1 MARRCTWCH
10 ESGHNRRTCPKKKE
24 YIKNNPDSPHAKA
37 WAAHDA
43 IVKDRVKTSSKK
55 RTCRYCE
62 EKGHNARTCSVKKS
76 HRESLV
82 GLCKRA
88 NEYMVLTSY
97 KVGATPGSLW
107 EITDREKATGNP
119 VRSLAI
125 MIKPEFIRVPKCQ
138 AEISDFVDRQNP
150 WMWGGYFKSIATN
163 TYRVR
168 CFGHDLG
175 GHPHLTFERSR
186 CLSTTKMSYE
196 EYVEYISK
204 SLGVSAPAYW
214 SGEFAIDDYLKGR
227 TAYWVGRTLAT
238 LEGTIRKLETVDW
251 ENILK

>member
-1 MARRCTWCH
+1 MARRCTWCY

-24 YIKNNPDSPHAKA
+24 YIKDNPDSAHAKA
-37 WAAHDA
+37 WAAHDN
-43 IVKDRVKTSSKK
+43 IIKNSVKASSKK
-55 RTCRYCE
+55 RTCGYCE

-76 HRESLV
+76 HRAELV
-82 GLCKRA
+82 RLCKRA
-88 NEYMVLTSY
+88 NEYMVKTSY

-107 EITDREKATGNP
+107 EITDYEKTTGNT
-119 VRSLAI
+119 VRTLAI

-138 AEISDFVDRQNP
+138 AEISDLDRQSP
-150 WMWGGYFKSIATN
+150 WTWGGYFKSMATN

-168 CFGHDLG
+168 NFGHDLY
-175 GHPHLTFERSR
+175 GHSQSDGLGSR

-196 EYVEYISK
+196 EYVEYINK

-214 SGEFAIDDYLKGR
+214 SGEFAIDEYLIGR
-227 TAYWVGRTLAT
+227 AAYWVGKT
-238 LEGTIRKLETVDW
+238 LEKLENAVKRLETVDW